1 MFRHRIRNWIHFCFH
16 CIDLRV
22 LEVSVGCLFAVM
34 NVAAR
39 QTRTGLVRTAHRWTA
54 LSRWSMLFSSSN
66 DTEEWIP
73 PNRPLVG
80 DKGQTHLFPRKI
92 TFNKPEDLEEE
103 QRSAD
108 IDERDDEPLSSV
120 KFQAGLALMAEK
132 PMTATVIPRPT
143 DTVDWLASRRA
154 KLQGLEMMLP
164 DQATTRRQ
172 QATDL
177 PVIPGML
184 LSLRDIEQCMLTLGG
199 LNIKFIKDGPEHR
212 MGGAEGM
219 IFISGTTTNHV
230 KVMSDTL
237 VRQLKKRD
245 LAKRNVNGAMF
256 GAEGSSNGDDDW
268 IIVDCS
274 NYIVHFQLEE
284 TRKRY
289 NLEHLWSGKDLL
301 HKLDTQDED
310 AVEEYI
316 RNNPLPPEI
325 YHKKGRTDMTDLSET
340 MAYLNKSRFNLPH
353 RSVVDRPAR
362 RRGNR
367 KPAGRRRFR

>member
-1 MFRHRIRNWIHFCFH
+1 MP
-16 CIDLRV
+16 
-22 LEVSVGCLFAVM
+22 
-34 NVAAR
+34 
-39 QTRTGLVRTAHRWTA
+39 
-54 LSRWSMLFSSSN
+54 FSSSD

-92 TFNKPEDLEEE
+92 TFDKPKEMPGDE

-108 IDERDDEPLSSV
+108 LDDEKADESLSSAE
-120 KFQAGLALMAEK
+120 FEAGLALMAEK
-132 PMTATVIPRPT
+132 PMTAKVLPRPT

-154 KLQGLEMMLP
+154 KQQGLEMMLP
-164 DQATTRRQ
+164 GQAKIRRQ

-177 PVIPGML
+177 PVVPGML
-184 LSLRDIEQCMLTLGG
+184 LSLRDIEQCMLSLGG
-199 LNIKFIKDGPEHR
+199 LNIKCIKDGPDHR
-212 MGGAEGM
+212 MGGALGM
-219 IFISGTTTNHV
+219 IFISATTTNHV
-230 KVMSDTL
+230 KVMSDAL

-245 LAKRNVNGAMF
+245 LAKRNVTGAMF
-256 GAEGSSNGDDDW
+256 GAEGSKNGDDDW
-268 IIVDCS
+268 VIVDCS

-289 NLEHLWSGKDLL
+289 NLEYLWSGKDLL
-301 HKLDTQDED
+301 HKLDTLDEQ

-316 RNNPLPPEI
+316 NNNPVPPEI
-325 YHKKGRTDMTDLSET
+325 HRKNGRKDFTDLSET
-340 MAYLNKSRFNLPH
+340 MAYLSKSRFNLPH

-367 KPAGRRRFR
+367 KPKGRRRFR